1 MFRLRIEDGCRAGD
15 RVPLPEGPCLLK
27 LGRGYQA
34 DVRFPADATMSRVH
48 AELRGEAGAW
58 RLVNLSQHGTL
69 VHGQAVQEHP
79 LQPGDV
85 VTLGDTRL
93 VFERDTPSGPLPLQ
107 GPAAAFGA
115 HPAPP
120 RPPAQ
125 DALTPNTPTIATPP
139 AAAGYDADGQFHMG
153 MTVLGKL
160 DEGQTSFVWLSGTPH
175 TPQAIGI
182 KVRRLYFFLV
192 VSVLGM
198 AGCLVTGALIVLPA
212 LLQFPQVLLGATL
225 FALLPAIPYTLGI
238 KLLDRNDQIP
248 WSNYLGCLMW
258 GATVGCGLSLVVNTF
273 FGEALKLLASPEEAT
288 NLVAVFV
295 APLVEE
301 TAKGLGLL
309 VLFWILNDEFDNVLE
324 GMVLGAA
331 SGLGFALVENVVYDV
346 GFLQQAGA
354 GGLFLMGSFRS
365 VCNALIGHPVYTAM
379 SGAGLGLL
387 RETAR
392 DRPIRW
398 LYPPLGL
405 CVAIGLHVTWNGAAV
420 LLSKALTPDLV
431 HPLVTLAILA
441 VVFGGAGFL
450 FFLAAYLFA
459 ASRER
464 RVLLK
469 YLAEEVEKGF
479 IEPDELHSFQRLL
492 GRQRYEL
499 SGFMSG
505 GLAAYRL
512 RRALRRAQVEL
523 AFRKWHL
530 AKGDAVRGS
539 VVDALVHQARTRIRD
554 ARNALNKL
562 EKRGT
567 LTTRARPLAPPP
579 PAPPCA

>member
-1 MFRLRIEDGCRAGD
+1 MYRLRIEDGCRAGE

-48 AELRGEAGAW
+48 AELRGDPQGW
-58 RLVNLSQHGTL
+58 TLVNLSQHGTL
-69 VHGQAVQEHP
+69 VHGQAIGERR
-79 LQPGDV
+79 LAPGDV
-85 VTLGDTRL
+85 VTLGDTKL
-93 VFERDTPSGPLPLQ
+93 VFERDTPSGSLPQ
-107 GPAAAFGA
+107 AAAEFGA
-115 HPAPP
+115 LPGPP
-120 RPPAQ
+120 RPAARP

-153 MTVLGKL
+153 LTVLGKL
-160 DEGQTSFVWLSGTPH
+160 DEGQTSFVWLAGAPN

-212 LLQFPQVLLGATL
+212 LLQFPDVLLGATL

-301 TAKGLGLL
+301 TAKGMGLL
-309 VLFWILNDEFDNVLE
+309 VLFWILHDEFDNVLE

-379 SGAGLGLL
+379 SGAGLGLM

-392 DRPIRW
+392 GRPIRW

-420 LLSKALTPDLV
+420 LLSKALDPAV
-431 HPLVTLAILA
+431 VNPLVTLAILA
-441 VVFGGAGFL
+441 VVFGGAGTL

-479 IEPDELHSFQRLL
+479 IESDELQSFQRLL
-492 GRQRYEL
+492 GRQRYEWAGL
-499 SGFMSG
+499 MRG
-505 GLAAYRL
+505 GIKSYRL

-530 AKGDAVRGS
+530 AQGDAVRGS

-562 EKRGT
+562 EGRGT
-567 LTTRARPLAPPP
+567 LTTQARPLAPPP
-579 PAPPCA
+579 AAPPAA